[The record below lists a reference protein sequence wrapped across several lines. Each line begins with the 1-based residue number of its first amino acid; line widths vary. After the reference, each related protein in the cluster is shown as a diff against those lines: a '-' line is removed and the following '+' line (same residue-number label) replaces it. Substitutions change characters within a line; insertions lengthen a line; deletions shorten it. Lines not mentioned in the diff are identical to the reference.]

1 MEQTI
6 QDRFNIVNTKGK
18 YPLHGNQSSLLEKL
32 KKVFKNKYLKEE
44 LALIKDIIRKNKPGY
59 TDQDILALAA
69 EISKSGCTY
78 VAAAAN
84 IMEQI
89 NYDEERFY
97 QMFKFPMRNSR
108 GELNHDA
115 LIAELYSFMKDKAEF
130 NVTGR
135 YEVVNYDNIFEAAK
149 QLTSQEF
156 TNSDEAFIA
165 LVDAGYHIDGTEYS
179 KFVSEPEL
187 IIGNYKEVAKKL
199 LSNDV
204 VVNSLDELKEKL
216 KENKITVQ
224 IKDFSNAY
232 KFSGLHATTFDK
244 WMNYYFKE
252 KNIDL
257 EFTSENL
264 YFDSYEHLISGLKE
278 RMESGSSIVVGS
290 KQNLS
295 MTDGSKLGWFNFESI
310 GPIGGHAMPFVGVSR
325 EGDIILTSWSQMQM
339 VPKEFYDRL
348 LFTSRKLNVRK
359 KQKENTSIIKETGN
373 DIYDSINKK
382 IVYIVE
388 LLQTIDGLSQ
398 IEAIIISQY
407 RQIFTSEERE
417 MLSLEDLKQQI
428 VNNYNPNL
436 GDESFG
442 R

>member
-6 QDRFNIVNTKGK
+6 QDRFNIVNTRGN

-44 LALIKDIIRKNKPGY
+44 LALIKDIIRKNKPNY
-59 TDQDILALAA
+59 TEKEILELAA

-130 NVTGR
+130 NITGR
-135 YEVVNYDNIFEAAK
+135 FDVLNYENIFEAAK
-149 QLTSQEF
+149 QLTNQEF
-156 TNSDEAFIA
+156 TNSDDAFMA
-165 LVDAGYHIDGTEYS
+165 VVDHGYHIDGTEYS

-187 IIGNYKEVAKKL
+187 MIDDYHGVAKKL
-199 LSNDV
+199 FGTD
-204 VVNSLDELKEKL
+204 VNSVQEFKEKC

-224 IKDFSNAY
+224 MQDFENAY

-257 EFTSENL
+257 EFISENL

-278 RMESGSSIVVGS
+278 RMESGFSIVVGS

-310 GPIGGHAMPFVGVSR
+310 GPIGGHAMPFVGVSS
-325 EGDIILTSWSQMQM
+325 EGDIILTSWSQMQL

-359 KQKENTSIIKETGN
+359 KQKENTSVIKKTGN

-382 IVYIVE
+382 IAYIVE
-388 LLQTIDGLSQ
+388 LLQTINESSQ
-398 IEAIIISQY
+398 IDALIKLQY
-407 RQIFTSEERE
+407 RQLFTLEEKE
-417 MLSLEDLKQQI
+417 IISLEQLKEQI
-428 VNNYNPNL
+428 MNNYNPNL